1 MNITSK
7 CADMDIPLYEIFNL
21 NPDDFIDEN
30 ITDLPFSVRILNR
43 MQGNGVFTLSDLI
56 KKTKNE
62 LLSIKNLGV
71 TCLEEIHKYF
81 ENISKDNRTAPNKNI
96 NVTSIIKEHK
106 DCLLYTSPSP
116 RDA

>member
-71 TCLEEIHKYF
+71 TCLEEIHKYL

-106 DCLLYTSPSP
+106 D
-116 RDA
+116 DIIIGNFDF

>member
-56 KKTKNE
+56 KKTKQLHENPSKF
-62 LLSIKNLGV
+62 LSCNCWRKKTLKRLPYQIPAHSESALMMPLQAESV
-71 TCLEEIHKYF
+71 TREIQEFLICFH
-81 ENISKDNRTAPNKNI
+81 
-96 NVTSIIKEHK
+96 
-106 DCLLYTSPSP
+106 
-116 RDA
+116 

>member
-1 MNITSK
+1 
-7 CADMDIPLYEIFNL
+7 MDIPLYEIFNL

-62 LLSIKNLGV
+62 LLSIKTSESLA
-71 TCLEEIHKYF
+71 LKKYT
-81 ENISKDNRTAPNKNI
+81 NISKIYQRTI
-96 NVTSIIKEHK
+96 EQRQTRI
-106 DCLLYTSPSP
+106 LM
-116 RDA
+116 